1 MKQKILFIIN
11 PISGDI
17 QKANLPHLIEKNIDK
32 QKYEPSIR
40 YSERKG
46 HAKYLAE
53 DAVKEDFK
61 VVVAV
66 GGDGSISEV
75 AAALVHTDV
84 KLGIIAL
91 GSGNGLAHHL
101 NLPIRNVKKSI
112 QIINKGNTVSIDTGT
127 SNHGVFLSFAGAGI
141 ESQIARTYSHF
152 GKRGFFAY
160 AFAAVK
166 DVFSGYESQQRKISI
181 DGEMHD
187 LTLFMFTIYNAKY
200 LGYKV
205 GKVEASLQ
213 DGYFQLLH
221 LKPFPFWKLLYVA
234 ILLIVGKIH
243 LAKEATIYKA
253 KEIVL
258 FNNQKTPFQ
267 KDGDAFISSQDYHL
281 KVVPHSLNVII
292 ENSNRNF

>member
-17 QKANLPHLIEKNIDK
+17 QKVNLPQLIEKNIDK
-32 QKYEPSIR
+32 QIFESSIR
-40 YSERKG
+40 YTERKG

-53 DAVKEDFK
+53 NAVKEGFK

-75 AAALVHTDV
+75 AEALVHTDV
-84 KLGIIAL
+84 KLGVIAL

-101 NLPIRNVKKSI
+101 NLPIKNVKKSI
-112 QIINKGNTVSIDTGT
+112 QIINKRNAVKIDTGL
-127 SNHGVFLSFAGAGI
+127 SNHGPFLSFAGAGI
-141 ESQIARTYSHF
+141 ESKIARTYSHI

-166 DVFSGYESQQRKISI
+166 DVFSGYEPQQRKVSI

-234 ILLIVGKIH
+234 FLLIIGKIH

-267 KDGDAFISSQDYHL
+267 KDGDAFISSQDYKFKL
-281 KVVPHSLNVII
+281 VPNSLSII
-292 ENSNRNF
+292 VENSKRNF

>member
-46 HAKYLAE
+46 HATYLAE
-53 DAVKEDFK
+53 DAVKEGFK

-75 AAALVHTDV
+75 ATALVHTDV

-160 AFAAVK
+160 AFAAIK
-166 DVFSGYESQQRKISI
+166 DVFSGYEPQQRKVSI

-213 DGYFQLLH
+213 DGYFKLLH
-221 LKPFPFWKLLYVA
+221 LRPFPFWKLLYVA
-234 ILLIVGKIH
+234 LLLIVGKIH
-243 LAKEATIYKA
+243 LTKEATIYKA

-258 FNNQKTPFQ
+258 FNTQKTPFQ

-281 KVVPHSLNVII
+281 EVVPHSLNVIV